1 MKTLL
6 TALSLLT
13 LLAFGTV
20 AQASDTYPLKTCL
33 VSGEQLGGDMGKPVV
48 INYKGTEV
56 RFCCK
61 DCVKKFNADPGKY
74 LAKLKAAQTTK

>member
-13 LLAFGTV
+13 LLAFGAV
-20 AQASDTYPLKTCL
+20 AQASDNYPLKTCV

-48 INYKGTEV
+48 INHKGTEV